1 MVTECPVEVG
11 VTLDVVGSEEVV
23 DHKPFED
30 EVLSKNVMV
39 SKSLSISRLSM
50 PYEKKELEMF
60 S

>member
-11 VTLDVVGSEEVV
+11 VTLDVAGSEEVV

-30 EVLSKNVMV
+30 EVLSKNVIV

-50 PYEKKELEMF
+50 P
-60 S
+60 